1 MRLLHANHIHY
12 SIADRTLLRI
22 NELSIYKGDRIG
34 LIGRNGQGK
43 TLLLHYLLGKT
54 EATTRVKLSGEIAI
68 FDQLD
73 LDQEDLSWDQLSGGE
88 KTLQKLEE
96 LFQKE
101 ADLLFLDEPTNNLD
115 WQHIEKLEHRLLSCK
130 SSYVI
135 VSHDRK
141 LLNRVCSTIW
151 ELDEGEISIYK
162 GNFST
167 YEKAKKVEINQQ
179 QEAYEK
185 YTEEKKRLTKRIQQ
199 KEQQSKG
206 MNKPPSRMG
215 NSEWQLHKG
224 KAKGQQ
230 QKIQRVT
237 KVMQER
243 LERLEHVEKPFEW
256 ADLKMT
262 THSMEPISN
271 KFVLSAQKLSAS
283 TASTLLYRIDRLSLK
298 TGSKT
303 ALIGSN
309 GSGKTTLLKQLMA
322 VTDSVTMSKQARI
335 GYFAQVIEEL
345 PQEQTILQ
353 YVKQDSPLP
362 EYIIRTILGRLRFLR
377 EDVNKPI
384 RVLSGGERAKTAIAK
399 LLSGQFNVLILDEPT
414 NHLDIEAITAL
425 EQLIND
431 FPGTVLYVSHDRRFV
446 EQTATNLWLLQNH
459 TINVFEGTYNQWTE
473 RNSRA
478 TATEEEQY
486 DLMKLETKLSEIIS
500 RLSTPDTREDKDE
513 LEQEYQNTLRKIQYI
528 KQN

>member
-12 SIADRTLLRI
+12 SIADRTLLHI
-22 NELSIYKGDRIG
+22 NELSINKGDRIG

-54 EATTRVKLSGEIAI
+54 EASAKVKLYSRVAS

-73 LDQEDLSWDQLSGGE
+73 LNREDLNWDRLSGGE

-96 LFQKE
+96 LFSKE

-115 WQHIEKLEHRLLSCK
+115 WQQIEKLEHRLLTCK

-135 VSHDRK
+135 VSHDRE
-141 LLNRVCSTIW
+141 LLNQVCSTIW
-151 ELDEGEISIYK
+151 ELDEGEISKYK
-162 GNFST
+162 GNFSS
-167 YEKAKKVEINQQ
+167 YEKAKKIEINQQ

-185 YTEEKKRLTKRIQQ
+185 YTKEKKRLTERVHQ

-243 LERLEHVEKPFEW
+243 LERLERVEKPFEW
-256 ADLKMT
+256 ADLIMT
-262 THSMEPISN
+262 NHSTEPISN
-271 KFVLSAQKLSAS
+271 KHILSAQNLSANI
-283 TASTLLYRIDRLSLK
+283 ASTLLYRIDRLSLK

-303 ALIGSN
+303 ALLGSN
-309 GSGKTTLLKQLMA
+309 GSGKTTLLKQLLA
-322 VTDSVTMSKQARI
+322 DSDYVTMSKQARV

-345 PQEQTILQ
+345 PQDQTILQ
-353 YVKQDSPLP
+353 YVKQDSLLS
-362 EYIIRTILGRLRFLR
+362 EHIIRTILGRLRFLR

-446 EQTATNLWLLQNH
+446 EQTATNLWLLENH

-473 RNSRA
+473 RNSKA
-478 TATEEEQY
+478 SAPEEEQY

-500 RLSTPDTREDKDE
+500 RLSTLNTGEDKSE

-528 KQN
+528 KQD

>member
-12 SIADRTLLRI
+12 SIADRTLLHI
-22 NELSIYKGDRIG
+22 NELSINKGDRIG

-54 EATTRVKLSGEIAI
+54 EATTRVKLYGRVAS

-73 LDQEDLSWDQLSGGE
+73 LNREDLNWDQLSGGE

-96 LFQKE
+96 LFSKE

-115 WQHIEKLEHRLLSCK
+115 WKHIEQLERTLLSCK

-141 LLNRVCSTIW
+141 LLNQVCTSIW
-151 ELDEGEISIYK
+151 ELDEGKLSHYK

-167 YEKAKKVEINQQ
+167 YEKAKQIEINQQ

-185 YTEEKKRLTKRIQQ
+185 YTKERKRLTKRIHQ

-237 KVMQER
+237 KVIQER
-243 LERLEHVEKPFEW
+243 LDRLESVEKPFEW
-256 ADLKMT
+256 SDLKMT
-262 THSMEPISN
+262 NHSMEPISN
-271 KFVLSAQKLSAS
+271 KHVLSAQNLSAS

-309 GSGKTTLLKQLMA
+309 GSGKTTLLKQLM
-322 VTDSVTMSKQARI
+322 TDSDYVSMPKQARV

-345 PQEQTILQ
+345 SQDQTILQ
-353 YVKQDSPLP
+353 YVKQDSLLP
-362 EYIIRTILGRLRFLR
+362 EHIIRTILGRLRFHR

-384 RVLSGGERAKTAIAK
+384 EVLSGGERAKTAIAK

-414 NHLDIEAITAL
+414 NHLDLEAITAL
-425 EQLIND
+425 EQLMND
-431 FPGTVLYVSHDRRFV
+431 FSGTVLYVSHDRRFV

-459 TINVFEGTYNQWTE
+459 TIHAFDGTYSQWEE
-473 RNSRA
+473 RNSKA
-478 TATEEEQY
+478 SAPEEEKY
-486 DLMKLETKLSEIIS
+486 DLMKLETKLSELIS
-500 RLSTPDTREDKDE
+500 RLSTLDTGADKEE
-513 LEQEYQNTLRKIQYI
+513 LEQEYLNTLRKIQQI
-528 KQN
+528 KQD